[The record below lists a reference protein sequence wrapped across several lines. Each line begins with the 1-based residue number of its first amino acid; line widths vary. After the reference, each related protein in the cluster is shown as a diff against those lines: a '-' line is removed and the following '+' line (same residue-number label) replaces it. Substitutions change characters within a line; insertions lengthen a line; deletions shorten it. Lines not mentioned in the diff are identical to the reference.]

1 LAVTPSER
9 FVEFPPVPQ
18 ARVSP
23 PRLCALP
30 RERLRRVLDR
40 VWEQRAGL
48 VVAPAGSGKTTLLA
62 HFAAGCGAPVAWYRA
77 EAGDREP
84 VALLHAL
91 VHAVSSIVGEPPREP
106 VSLEALV
113 AALETMPSDGALL
126 VVDDLDTLAGAPA
139 EAVLERLLEYAPPQ
153 VHLLFASRSV
163 PGFNLSRLRVS
174 GNLLELGADD
184 LRFRSWE
191 VEELFRDFYAE
202 PLPPEDLAELT
213 RRTAGWAAGLQ
224 LFHLATRGRPAGE
237 RRRVVAELGSRSRMV
252 REYLARNVLDQLTGE
267 FRAFLLGTCVLGRL
281 TGPLCDA
288 LLGRSESAEILRA
301 LERQQI
307 FTVAIGDDAV
317 YRYHEVLRSHLEV
330 ALVEEVGEDEAKR
343 RYRWAGLLLQR
354 AGALPDALR
363 AYCRA
368 EAWDSAV
375 ALLGH
380 EGRRLADGHG
390 SWPDEL
396 PPGLSEQD
404 PWVLLAQARRKVAVG
419 RLSEAVATY
428 ERAAGL
434 FGATSAADVCQRER
448 RAVTVWLDPSPAP
461 RTDWLCL
468 LRAATQ
474 HDPQAVAQEASRL
487 PGASGHFTRAVAM
500 LLAGHVEQARQRL
513 VALSGEPDVPPV
525 IGVLSRVVATAL
537 ALATGSSGA
546 ERLSDLH
553 DDVEALDVPWLM
565 TLCRSI
571 AVLLGPCGDADPVR
585 IADRHDGDPWG
596 AALVSLLDGAL
607 RIWKGR
613 PAAEPFEKAAL
624 GFRNLGAGVVETWA
638 RSGLALA
645 LANEGHPD
653 AHQTAL
659 TAIRCARSA
668 GVPGAE
674 APALLAL
681 GLVAGEGGDEYLVLA
696 RGVAE
701 QGGLRLPPG
710 LSPRPEPVEV
720 SNGVGDH
727 GPTGARCGR
736 RRAAVAPVS
745 LRCFGVFDLQLG
757 GRVLDCGALKPRPR
771 AALHLL
777 ALHAGRPVHRESL
790 IEALWPEVDA
800 GTGMR
805 NLHVAISTIRRFL
818 APDADRGSPSIVDR
832 EGETYRLAL
841 PEPAAVDILE
851 FEAGVATGRAA
862 HGSGDADL
870 AIEVLERA
878 LHAYGGELLPEAG
891 PAEWV
896 VMPRERYRMQASEAT
911 LTLAELHLARG
922 DAARAVTVAERGLRI
937 DRYRDA
943 QWRLLITACELAGDR
958 AAAIRARR
966 SYDEMLSELG
976 LTPDGVGS

>member
-1 LAVTPSER
+1 
-9 FVEFPPVPQ
+9 
-18 ARVSP
+18 
-23 PRLCALP
+23 
-30 RERLRRVLDR
+30 
-40 VWEQRAGL
+40 

-62 HFAAGCGAPVAWYRA
+62 QFAAACGAPVAWYRA

-84 VALLHAL
+84 STLLHAL
-91 VHAVSSIVGEPPREP
+91 AHSLSSIVGEPPREP
-106 VSLEALV
+106 ASLEELV
-113 AALETMPSDGALL
+113 AALETMPGDRALL

-139 EAVLERLLEYAPPQ
+139 EAVLERLLEYAPPP
-153 VHLLFASRSV
+153 VHLLFASRSI

-174 GNLLELGADD
+174 GDLLELGADD

-202 PLPPEDLAELT
+202 PLPPEDLAELA

-224 LFHLATRGRPAGE
+224 LFHLATRGRPTGD

-267 FRAFLLGTCVLGRL
+267 FRTFLLGTCVLGRL

-288 LLGRSESAEILRA
+288 LLGRSGSAEILGA

-307 FTVAIGDDAV
+307 FTAAVGDDAV

-330 ALVEEVGEDEAKR
+330 ALVEDVGEEEAKR
-343 RYRWAGLLLQR
+343 RYQWAGRLLQR
-354 AGALPDALR
+354 AGALPEALR

-368 EAWDSAV
+368 EAWDSAA
-375 ALLGH
+375 ALIGH
-380 EGRRLADGHG
+380 DGRRLADGHG
-390 SWPDEL
+390 SWPDVL
-396 PPGLSEQD
+396 PPGLERD
-404 PWVLLAQARRKVAVG
+404 PWVLLAQARRKVALG
-419 RLSEAVATY
+419 RLPEAVATY
-428 ERAAGL
+428 ERAARL
-434 FGATSAADVCQRER
+434 FGATSAADVCRRER
-448 RAVTVWLDPSPAP
+448 RAVAVWLDPSPAP
-461 RTDWLCL
+461 RADWLCL

-474 HDPQAVAQEASRL
+474 HDPQAVDQEASRL
-487 PGASGHFTRAVAM
+487 PGAAGHFTGAVAT
-500 LLAGHVEQARQRL
+500 LLAGHVEKGRQRL
-513 VALSGEPDVPPV
+513 VALSEQPDVPPV
-525 IGVLSRVVATAL
+525 VDVVSRLLATAV
-537 ALATGSSGA
+537 ALATGRPGA
-546 ERLSDLH
+546 ERLPDLH
-553 DDVEALDVPWLM
+553 DDVEALDVPWLT

-571 AVLLGPCGDADPVR
+571 AVLLGPGGEAGPVR

-596 AALVSLLDGAL
+596 AAIVSLLDGAL

-613 PAAEPFEKAAL
+613 PAAQPFEEAAL
-624 GFRNLGAGVVETWA
+624 GFRTLGAGVAETWA

-653 AHQTAL
+653 AHQAAL

-681 GLVAGEGGDEYLVLA
+681 GLLAGDGGGEYLVLA
-696 RGVAE
+696 RSVAD

-710 LSPRPEPVEV
+710 LASRPEAPAVH
-720 SNGVGDH
+720 NGVGGH
-727 GPTGARCGR
+727 GASGAECGR
-736 RRAAVAPVS
+736 RRAAVPAVT
-745 LRCFGVFDLQLG
+745 LRCFGGFDLHIG
-757 GRVLDCGALKPRPR
+757 DRVLDCRALKPRPR

-818 APDADRGSPSIVDR
+818 EPDSDRGSPSVVGRD
-832 EGETYRLAL
+832 GETYRLAL

-851 FEAGVATGRAA
+851 FESGVATGRAA
-862 HGSGDADL
+862 RESGDGAV

-878 LHAYGGELLPEAG
+878 LDVYGGELLPEAG

-896 VMPRERYRMQASEAT
+896 VMPRERYRMQASEAALT
-911 LTLAELHLARG
+911 LTDLHLASG
-922 DAARAVTVAERGLRI
+922 DAARAVAVAERGLRI

-943 QWRLLITACELAGDR
+943 QWRQLITACELAGDR

-966 SYDEMLSELG
+966 SYDEVLSELG
-976 LTPDGVGS
+976 LAPIGVGSGGNGTGRGHPRT

>member
-1 LAVTPSER
+1 VLH
-9 FVEFPPVPQ
+9 
-18 ARVSP
+18 
-23 PRLCALP
+23 ALP
-30 RERLRRVLDR
+30 RERLRRALDR

-62 HFAAGCGAPVAWYRA
+62 HFAAACGAPVAWYRA

-84 VALLHAL
+84 STLLHAL
-91 VHAVSSIVGEPPREP
+91 AHALSSIVGELPREP
-106 VSLEALV
+106 ASLEDLV
-113 AALETMPSDGALL
+113 AALETMPGDRALL

-139 EAVLERLLEYAPPQ
+139 EAVLERLLEYAPPP

-174 GNLLELGADD
+174 GDLLELGADD

-202 PLPPEDLAELT
+202 PLPPEDLAELA

-224 LFHLATRGRPAGE
+224 LFHLATRGRPTGD
-237 RRRVVAELGSRSRMV
+237 RRQMVAELGSRSRMV

-267 FRAFLLGTCVLGRL
+267 FRMFLLGTCVLGRL

-288 LLGRSESAEILRA
+288 LLGRSGSAEILRT

-307 FTVAIGDDAV
+307 FTAAVGDDAV

-330 ALVEEVGEDEAKR
+330 ALVEELGEEEAKR
-343 RYRWAGLLLQR
+343 RYRWAGRLLQR
-354 AGALPDALR
+354 AGALPEALR

-368 EAWDSAV
+368 EAWDSAA
-375 ALLGH
+375 ALIGH
-380 EGRRLADGHG
+380 DGRRLADGHD
-390 SWPDEL
+390 SWPDVL

-404 PWVLLAQARRKVAVG
+404 PWVLLAQARRKVALG
-419 RLSEAVATY
+419 RLPEAVATY
-428 ERAAGL
+428 ERADAL
-434 FGATSAADVCQRER
+434 FGATSAADVCRRER
-448 RAVTVWLDPSPAP
+448 RAVAVWLDPAPAP
-461 RTDWLCL
+461 RADWLCL

-474 HDPQAVAQEASRL
+474 HDPQAVGRAASRL
-487 PGASGHFTRAVAM
+487 PGATGHFTGAVAT
-500 LLAGHVEQARQRL
+500 LLAGHVEEARQRL
-513 VALSGEPDVPPV
+513 VALSEQPDVPPV
-525 IGVLSRVVATAL
+525 MGVVSRLVATAV
-537 ALATGSSGA
+537 ALATGRPGA
-546 ERLSDLH
+546 ELLPDLH
-553 DDVEALDVPWLM
+553 DDVEALDVPWLT
-565 TLCRSI
+565 TLCRSM
-571 AVLLGPCGDADPVR
+571 AVLLGPGGEAGPVR
-585 IADRHDGDPWG
+585 NADRHDGDPWG
-596 AALVSLLDGAL
+596 GALISLLDGAL
-607 RIWKGR
+607 RVWKGR
-613 PAAEPFEKAAL
+613 PAAQPFEEAAL
-624 GFRNLGAGVVETWA
+624 GFRALGAGVAETWA

-645 LANEGHPD
+645 LATEGHPD
-653 AHQTAL
+653 AHEAAL

-681 GLVAGEGGDEYLVLA
+681 GLVAGDGGGEYLLLA
-696 RGVAE
+696 RSLAE
-701 QGGLRLPPG
+701 QYGLRLPPG
-710 LSPRPEPVEV
+710 LPPEAPAVN
-720 SNGVGDH
+720 NGVG
-727 GPTGARCGR
+727 GYGTNGAGYGR
-736 RRAAVAPVS
+736 RRAVAPAMA
-745 LRCFGVFDLQLG
+745 LRCFGGFDLHLG
-757 GRVLDCGALKPRPR
+757 DRVLDCRALKPRSR

-800 GTGMR
+800 VTGMR

-818 APDADRGSPSIVDR
+818 EPGADRGSPSVVGR

-841 PEPAAVDILE
+841 PEQATVDILE
-851 FEAGVATGRAA
+851 FEAGLATGRAA
-862 HGSGDADL
+862 QESGDAAV

-878 LHAYGGELLPEAG
+878 LNAYSGELLPEAG

-896 VMPRERYRMQASEAT
+896 IMPRERYRMQASEAT
-911 LTLAELHLARG
+911 LTLTELHLARG
-922 DAARAVTVAERGLRI
+922 AAARAVAVAERGLRI

-943 QWRLLITACELAGDR
+943 QWRQLITACELAGDR

-976 LTPDGVGS
+976 LAPDGAAR